1 MINKKHKEIV
11 IDPGIGIIIVFIIIV
26 IIFSL
31 LSSNFLTLSTWIG
44 ILNIA
49 SELAT
54 VTIAVAF
61 LMISGEFDLSVGSIY
76 AMSGMSLAYLLTQGM
91 NGALSM
97 LITLILAFA
106 VGTVNGLITTKIKIP
121 SFIATLGMM
130 MSLRGFLLIASKGF
144 PIAYKGDSILP
155 NILSGKCIG
164 GLRISTIWLLL
175 FLILFTIILDKTK
188 YGNWVYA
195 SGGNPKIA
203 KTMGVEVAKV
213 KRINFILTAVFAAI
227 AGSFSF
233 GRFGMSYPTLGE
245 GLELEAI
252 ASTVIGG
259 CYMAGGYGSV
269 LGAFF
274 GALTI
279 ASLRVG
285 LVLAGAPAYW
295 YKAFIGII
303 LIIGMI
309 VNKKVMKNLLKIE
322 V

>member
-1 MINKKHKEIV
+1 
-11 IDPGIGIIIVFIIIV
+11 
-26 IIFSL
+26 
-31 LSSNFLTLSTWIG
+31 
-44 ILNIA
+44 
-49 SELAT
+49 

-61 LMISGEFDLSVGSIY
+61 LMISGEFDLSVGAVY
-76 AMSGMSLAYLLTQGM
+76 AMSGMLLAYLLNQGV
-91 NGALSM
+91 NGVFSM
-97 LITLILAFA
+97 LITLVFAFII
-106 VGTVNGLITTKIKIP
+106 GTVNGLITTKVKIP

-130 MSLRGFLLIASKGF
+130 MSLRGFLLIASGGF
-144 PIAYKGDSILP
+144 PIGYKGDSILP
-155 NILSGKCIG
+155 NILNGKCIG
-164 GLRISTIWLLL
+164 DLRISTIWLLL
-175 FLILFTIILDKTK
+175 FLILFTIVLDKTK

-203 KTMGVEVAKV
+203 KTMGVEVEKVILFTIVLDKTKYGNWVYASGGNPKIAKTMGVEVEKV
-213 KRINFILTAVFAAI
+213 KRINFILVAVFAAI

-285 LVLAGAPAYW
+285 LVLAGLVLAGAPAYW

-309 VNKKVMKNLLKIE
+309 VNKRVMKNLLKIE

>member
-1 MINKKHKEIV
+1 MIKKHKQIV
-11 IDPGIGIIIVFIIIV
+11 IDPSIGIIIVFIIVV

-54 VTIAVAF
+54 VTIVVAF
-61 LMISGEFDLSVGSIY
+61 LMISGEFDLSVGAVY
-76 AMSGMSLAYLLTQGM
+76 AMAGMLLAYLLNQGI
-91 NGALSM
+91 NGVFSM
-97 LITLILAFA
+97 LITLAFA
-106 VGTVNGLITTKIKIP
+106 FIIGTVNGLITTKVKIP

-130 MSLRGFLLIASKGF
+130 MSLRGFLLIASGGF
-144 PIAYKGDSILP
+144 PIGYKGDSILP
-155 NILSGKCIG
+155 SILNGKCIG
-164 GLRISTIWLLL
+164 DLRISTLWLLL
-175 FLILFTIILDKTK
+175 FLIIFTIVLDKTK

-195 SGGNPKIA
+195 SGGNLK
-203 KTMGVEVAKV
+203 VEKV
-213 KRINFILTAVFAAI
+213 KRINFILVAVFAAI
-227 AGSFSF
+227 AGGFSF

-309 VNKKVMKNLLKIE
+309 VNKRVMKNLLKIE

>member
-1 MINKKHKEIV
+1 MIKKHKQIV
-11 IDPGIGIIIVFIIIV
+11 IDPSIGIIIVFIIVV

-54 VTIAVAF
+54 VTIVVAF
-61 LMISGEFDLSVGSIY
+61 LMISGEFDLSVGAVY
-76 AMSGMSLAYLLTQGM
+76 AMAGMLLAYLLNQGI
-91 NGALSM
+91 NGVFSM
-97 LITLILAFA
+97 LITLAFA
-106 VGTVNGLITTKIKIP
+106 FIIGTVNGLITTKVKIP

-130 MSLRGFLLIASKGF
+130 MSLRGFLLIASGGF
-144 PIAYKGDSILP
+144 PIGYKGDSILP
-155 NILSGKCIG
+155 SILNGKCIG
-164 GLRISTIWLLL
+164 DLRISTLWLLL
-175 FLILFTIILDKTK
+175 FLIIFTIVLDKTK

-195 SGGNPKIA
+195 SGGNPNISK
-203 KTMGVEVAKV
+203 KV
-213 KRINFILTAVFAAI
+213 KRINFILVAVFAAI
-227 AGSFSF
+227 AGGFSF

-309 VNKKVMKNLLKIE
+309 VNKRVMKNLLKIE